1 MLFSVIEAEIA
12 CTLCHITTTLTM
24 PDLRSGEAE
33 NWVSWGSRQ
42 GVVAVAD
49 AIAVSGAVAVAFPH
63 AADGWDKLLSS
74 ILMAA
79 RQANKHI
86 HRNILHVVC
95 SLSPNLKRIGKLCAN
110 NCNCLISVTEQ
121 GVSHSIVVCIL
132 QVVINL
138 RLVMISLHCFSHKIC
153 IIVYPGSW
161 PTTHTPILY
170 TVYCMWVLKAGNCQ
184 RNTRFSVSCWPS
196 LELSGRANFDLPLA
210 TSHD

>member
-1 MLFSVIEAEIA
+1 
-12 CTLCHITTTLTM
+12 
-24 PDLRSGEAE
+24 
-33 NWVSWGSRQ
+33 
-42 GVVAVAD
+42 
-49 AIAVSGAVAVAFPH
+49 
-63 AADGWDKLLSS
+63 
-74 ILMAA
+74 MAT

-86 HRNILHVVC
+86 HRSILHIVR

-161 PTTHTPILY
+161 PTTHTP
-170 TVYCMWVLKAGNCQ
+170 YCIQYVGVESWQLPTKHSVLSELLAEF
-184 RNTRFSVSCWPS
+184 RAIWP
-196 LELSGRANFDLPLA
+196 G
-210 TSHD
+210 